1 MITSGQ
7 VNQMHMASMQM
18 HAMAPPPGMMGQPN
32 MGMSQYP
39 PQFSYGIQGYQNP
52 NASIAN
58 RATSG
63 MIGAAQG
70 AVGAASAINMAAGI
84 GTGIMGLA
92 GMGAAVPAGVAAVG
106 SLGLAVPLAA
116 AGAGVA
122 SVAAGHRQMAQV
134 NQIFGNQQFANPN
147 NPMGRGFSRRDLN
160 QLYGMVRSI
169 DQNDPFTSM
178 QDALRI
184 TDQLAMGSEF
194 GLAQGVKNAEELSS
208 RVSKMAE
215 AMKKMA
221 KTMGTTLDE
230 AFSIGAMSRQAGFYT
245 AADVMGNTQSFMMG
259 RNLGFTSQ
267 QTGQQQIAGA
277 GVARAAGLT
286 GQAGARFATNMT
298 QDLALMMR
306 MGNLN
311 ENALMDLTGT
321 TNRNEAA
328 TAFAQDALGM
338 MANLGQTGHGNAM
351 LAGLMTRDSS
361 GNVSL
366 NQGLLESMRGGS
378 IGFDQL
384 ISQGGQNLRTNRGR
398 EDFVKN
404 KDLLLSELMSS
415 DDALTALMET
425 VTTTAEQTG
434 KDAQLIAQTM
444 LGINAK
450 QYRMMEDATNNLRA
464 VRQER
469 ISTASLELQT
479 QMQQLN
485 IRENASFGG
494 IQQRISGG
502 ISDFIQET
510 FVDRG
515 AGVANNLGL
524 MAEDAQL
531 GILGMMGM
539 GRSSYNL
546 ERSRFAD
553 MARLASAGASGE
565 YDLLNA
571 DDQAMLDV
579 IRGQSGNLTLNDRL
593 SFGAGTGNVGSVR
606 RALSGE
612 MDRIRAGDRRRGS
625 NTVDRLGAGTKREIR
640 SLMQRIHRESDPDE
654 RADLLRQ
661 ARELVGSEIPDIQGE
676 IILDNVVRGT
686 IKDSSL
692 GSVDAIIAEVSGESG
707 VAAITRVRATHGTF
721 SEDGTFDAVE
731 KAKTSLSTQL
741 GIDDRTLLQKGH
753 DRGMYGLI
761 AGPSGYIGAMAL
773 TAIFDEEDPLRGI
786 TQGQGTALLS
796 KAKSPARMKRIDDI
810 IAKAIQ
816 NPAFDTPEKALE
828 AAAKQL
834 SNELG
839 IQVSASDI
847 KSYEEAMNRV
857 TGGTTE
863 DRSAR
868 TVDQYRDEY
877 GAAFEAAKTAGEIEM
892 SLAANLGVENLKGVS
907 SRLQSDLES
916 IGIQAGDLD
925 ALVSGENITAEGAFT
940 AMAGAIREMSTKEIS
955 ANDMRGKGPLA
966 QFLQQ
971 KSSQLREVTRA
982 MGDSKLSLQDFAAM
996 VGEDSD
1002 AFRRAQQMVD
1012 EQGSDL
1018 DKDQVGELLT
1028 RQFAEEAIGL
1038 GLEGASALTNATEAG
1053 MTPMEQQARAMKQ
1066 AAEMIDAL
1074 YAHATGSA
1082 PAMPDNAVA
1091 ASMRDFNADTG
1102 SFPAPEK

>member
-70 AVGAASAINMAAGI
+70 AIGAASAVNMVAGL
-84 GTGIMGLA
+84 GVMGAGAL
-92 GMGAAVPAGVAAVG
+92 GMGAAVPAGVAAAG
-106 SLGLAVPLAA
+106 SMLVAAPLAA

-122 SVAAGHRQMAQV
+122 SVAAGHRQMSQV

-194 GLAQGVKNAEELSS
+194 GLAQGVKSAEELSS

-230 AFSIGAMSRQAGFYT
+230 AFGIGGMSRQAGFYT

-267 QTGQQQIAGA
+267 QVGQQQVAGA

-328 TAFAQDALGM
+328 SAFAQDALGM

-378 IGFDQL
+378 VGFDQL

-425 VTTTAEQTG
+425 VNTTAEQTG

-469 ISTASLELQT
+469 ISTAALELQT
-479 QMQQLN
+479 QQQQLN
-485 IRENASFGG
+485 IRENATFGG
-494 IQQRISGG
+494 LQQRVSGG
-502 ISDFIQET
+502 ISDFVQET
-510 FVDRG
+510 FVDPG
-515 AGVANNLGL
+515 AGVANNMGI

-539 GRSSYNL
+539 GRTSYKL
-546 ERSRFAD
+546 ESSRFSEV
-553 MARLASAGASGE
+553 ARLAAAGASG
-565 YDLLNA
+565 DVLSA

-579 IRGQSGNLTLNDRL
+579 IRGQSGTLTLNDRL
-593 SFGAGTGNVGSVR
+593 SFAAASTNTGSVR

-612 MDRIRAGDRRRGS
+612 MSRIRTEDQRRGS
-625 NTVDRLGAGTKREIR
+625 NTVGRLRSDTKREIR
-640 SLMQRIHRESDPDE
+640 SLMQRIHREDDPDE
-654 RADLLRQ
+654 RAELLRQ
-661 ARELVGSEIPDIQGE
+661 ARELVGSELPDIQGE
-676 IILDNVVRGT
+676 IIRESPTGSA
-686 IKDSSL
+686 IKDSAL
-692 GSVDAIIAEVSGESG
+692 GSVDAIIAEVSGEAG
-707 VAAITRVRATHGTF
+707 VTAITKVRATHGTF
-721 SEDGTFDAVE
+721 SEDGTFDAIE
-731 KAKTSLSTQL
+731 AAKSSLSTQL
-741 GIDDRTLLQKGH
+741 GIDDRSLLERGH
-753 DRGMYGLI
+753 DRGKFGLI
-761 AGPSGYIGAMAL
+761 AGPSGYIAAMAL
-773 TAIFDEEDPLRGI
+773 TAIFDSEDPLRGI
-786 TQGQGTALLS
+786 TEGQGTALLS

-810 IAKAIQ
+810 ITKALQ
-816 NPAFDTPEKALE
+816 NPSFNNTQEARE
-828 AAAKQL
+828 AAARQL

-839 IQVSASDI
+839 IQVSPSDI
-847 KSYEEAMNRV
+847 ESYEEAMNRA
-857 TGGTTE
+857 TGGSTE
-863 DRSAR
+863 ERSSR
-868 TVDQYRDEY
+868 TVDQYKEEY
-877 GAAFEAAKTAGEIEM
+877 GAAFEVAKTAEEIEL
-892 SLAANLGVENLKGVS
+892 SLAANLGAENLKGVS
-907 SRLQSDLES
+907 SRLQSDLDDL
-916 IGIQAGDLD
+916 GINSQGLD
-925 ALVSGENITAEGAFT
+925 ALVSGESITAEGAFV
-940 AMAGAIREMSTKEIS
+940 AMADTISEMSTREIS
-955 ANDMRGKGPLA
+955 ADDVRGKGPLA

-971 KSSQLREVTRA
+971 KSSQLREVTKA
-982 MGDSKLSLQDFAAM
+982 MGDSKLSLEDFASL

-1012 EQGSDL
+1012 EQGDDL
-1018 DKDQVGELLT
+1018 DKDQVEQLLT
-1028 RQFAEEAIGL
+1028 RQFAEEAVGL
-1038 GLEGASALTNATEAG
+1038 GIEGAGALTTATEAG

-1091 ASMRDFNADTG
+1091 AGMPGYNPDNN
-1102 SFPAPEK
+1102 SFPPVER